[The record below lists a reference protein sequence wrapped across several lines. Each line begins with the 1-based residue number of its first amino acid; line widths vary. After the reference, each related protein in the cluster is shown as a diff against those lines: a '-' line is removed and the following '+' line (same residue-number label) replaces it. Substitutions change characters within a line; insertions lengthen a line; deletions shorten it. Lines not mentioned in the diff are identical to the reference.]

1 MYSQEPPKKKSKRD
15 NGLFCLYNECTC
27 VDVMYFVQYA
37 QARTSWK
44 NTRIIMALNGSDK
57 SVSTRAHAQ
66 SLNTH
71 HRKTY
76 LNVPHGGDNENAVVY
91 IGIATNYLSS

>member
-1 MYSQEPPKKKSKRD
+1 MHMR
-15 NGLFCLYNECTC
+15 GCHVFCAVCTSAYL
-27 VDVMYFVQYA
+27 MEEH
-37 QARTSWK
+37 K
-44 NTRIIMALNGSDK
+44 NYNGSDK